1 MPIHP
6 RQDPPAEAV
15 APSQDAREVDAEL
28 EGPSVYDSMR
38 SSFVR
43 VWSSVKLAVVLIVLI
58 ALGSI
63 VGTVIPQG
71 EPSNVLGISGMSEG
85 AKHFLIW
92 IRAYDVFYSPW
103 YLGLLALFF
112 FNLAVCTYV
121 RVWPRLKFS
130 LARPRELP
138 EAVRERLPEQLKLA
152 GVSVDRVQELLAR
165 RFYRTFETRDGGLAA
180 DRNRW
185 FRFAPMVVHLGLF
198 LILIGAIT
206 AGLAG
211 FKDSF
216 PLLPGDTMPVRQAMQ
231 AASRRGPLT
240 PALGSWKI
248 HLDKFWMTHY
258 PGGAVKQYYSTL
270 SVIDGGKTVLTRTI
284 HVNDPLRYKGVWFY
298 QSFYGIGAE
307 RLVVDR
313 GIQTRILLTHQDGV
327 SVKLAGFITTQFKL
341 PAPLARSA
349 TAGHRRPEAFF
360 YSAGAHRPFYLLDLA
375 NLDCLGSLAPGQP
388 LELAGHTYALG
399 PVTTAP
405 GVAVV
410 VLDVGG
416 QRRTLPVASAGRFN
430 LAGYISREFVVG
442 QHQAFLY
449 MPDPEGPVQ
458 IMDLRTLAPICK
470 IALRQSADADG
481 VTVAYRA
488 RKVTAAAGGLASATI
503 LQDGKPL
510 RLQLVNLSMTGFQIS
525 GPASDPFEIGGKS
538 VVAIQNADP
547 AGSPLW
553 LINTADQTAEA
564 IMDPHHTVQIGH
576 DVVTY
581 RGPVWFSGLQ
591 TKSDPS
597 IPVIYT
603 GFITII
609 LGAFLGMFSHR
620 QLYVESTADG
630 CKVAGKANR
639 GQYLF
644 HQELARMARE
654 LGVDAEEAFAAAAP
668 AEAAPDARSAQ
679 AGGEEPG
686 ADPGAGH
693 PSRIPGAIPQ
703 GELHGQ

>member
-1 MPIHP
+1 MPTHS
-6 RQDPPAEAV
+6 QKDPPAEAV
-15 APSQDAREVDAEL
+15 DLSQDPRDSEAEI
-28 EGPSVYDSMR
+28 EGPSVYESMR

-63 VGTVIPQG
+63 VGTLIPQG
-71 EPSNVLGISGMSEG
+71 EPSGVLGIAGMSEG
-85 AKHFLIW
+85 AKQFLIW
-92 IRAYDVFYSPW
+92 IRAYDVFGSPW

-121 RVWPRLKFS
+121 RVWPHLQFA
-130 LARPRELP
+130 LGRPRELP
-138 EAVRERLPEQLKLA
+138 EAVQARLPEQLKLA
-152 GVSVDRVQELLAR
+152 GVTVDRVQALLSR
-165 RFYRTFETRDGGLAA
+165 RFFRTFKTNDGGLVA

-185 FRFAPMVVHLGLF
+185 FRFAPMVVHVGLF

-216 PLLPGDTMPVRQAMQ
+216 PLLPGDTMPVQQAMR
-231 AASRRGPLT
+231 AASQRGPLT
-240 PALGSWKI
+240 PDPGSWKI

-270 SVIDGGKTVLTRTI
+270 SVLDGGKTVLTRTI

-307 RLVVDR
+307 RFVVDR
-313 GIQTRILLTHQDGV
+313 GIRTRILLTRQDGV
-327 SVKLAGFITTQFKL
+327 SIKLAGFISTQFKL
-341 PAPLARSA
+341 PAPAASSA
-349 TAGHRRPEAFF
+349 TKGHRRQEAFF
-360 YSAGAHRPFYLLDLA
+360 YSAGPHRPFFLLDLA
-375 NLDCLGSLAPGQP
+375 NLNCLGSIAPGKP
-388 LELAGHTYALG
+388 LALDGHTYALG
-399 PVTTAP
+399 SVTTAP
-405 GVAVV
+405 GIAAV

-416 QRRTLPVASAGRFN
+416 QRRTLAVESAGRFN

-442 QHQAFLY
+442 QHQVFLY

-470 IALRQSADADG
+470 IAMHQSAVADD
-481 VTVAYRA
+481 VTVGYVA
-488 RKVTAAAGGLASATI
+488 RKTTATAGGLASATI
-503 LQDGKPL
+503 LEDGKPVPL
-510 RLQLVNLSMTGFQIS
+510 RLVDVSMTGFQVS
-525 GPASDPFEIGGKS
+525 GPASDPFEIGGKT
-538 VVAIQNADP
+538 VVAVQNADP

-553 LINTADQTAEA
+553 LINTRDQTAAA
-564 IMDPHHTVQIGH
+564 ILDPHDTVQLGH
-576 DVVTY
+576 DIVNY

-591 TKSDPS
+591 TKSDPA

-603 GFITII
+603 GFITVI

-620 QLYVESTADG
+620 QLYVASTADG

-644 HQELARMARE
+644 HQELAQMARE
-654 LGVDAEEAFAAAAP
+654 LGVNAEDAFAAAALDAVDPDP
-668 AEAAPDARSAQ
+668 AAAHAD
-679 AGGEEPG
+679 GE
-686 ADPGAGH
+686 DPGPGQS
-693 PSRIPGAIPQ
+693 SRVPGAIPQ

>member
-1 MPIHP
+1 MSIDP
-6 RQDPPAEAV
+6 QQAPPAEAAV
-15 APSQDAREVDAEL
+15 PSQDARDSEAEI
-28 EGPSVYDSMR
+28 EGPAVRASMR
-38 SSFVR
+38 SSFVG

-71 EPSNVLGISGMSEG
+71 EPSGVLGISGMSEG
-85 AKHFLIW
+85 AKNFLIW

-112 FNLAVCTYV
+112 LNLAVCTYV
-121 RVWPRLKFS
+121 RVWPALKFS

-138 EAVRERLPEQLKLA
+138 ETLRDRLPEQLKLA
-152 GVSVDRVQELLAR
+152 GVSVDRVQQLLSR
-165 RFYRTFETRDGGLAA
+165 RFYRTFDASDGGLVA

-198 LILIGAIT
+198 LILIGGIT

-211 FKDSF
+211 FRNSF
-216 PLLPGDTMPVRQAMQ
+216 PLMPGDTMSVQQAMRT
-231 AASRRGPLT
+231 ASRRGPLT
-240 PALGSWKI
+240 PDPGSWKI

-270 SVIDGGKTVLTRTI
+270 SVIDGGKTLLTRTI

-307 RLVVDR
+307 RFVVDR
-313 GIQTRILLTHQDGV
+313 GIRTRILLTHQDGE

-341 PAPLARSA
+341 PAPRGSRA
-349 TAGHRRPEAFF
+349 TAGKRRREAFL
-360 YSAGAHRPFYLLDLA
+360 YTAGPNRPFYLLNLA
-375 NLDCLGSLAPGQP
+375 NMDCLGSLAPGQP
-388 LELAGHTYALG
+388 LALDGHTFALG

-405 GVAVV
+405 GVAAV

-416 QRRTLPVASAGRFN
+416 QRRTLPVESAGRFN
-430 LAGYISREFVVG
+430 LAGYISREFVAG
-442 QHQAFLY
+442 QHQVFLY
-449 MPDPEGPVQ
+449 MPDPAGPVQ

-470 IALRQSADADG
+470 IALHESAEAEG
-481 VTVAYRA
+481 VAISYRA
-488 RKVTAAAGGLASATI
+488 EKTSATAGGLAGAT
-503 LQDGKPL
+503 LLLDGKPS
-510 RLQLVNLSMTGFQIS
+510 RLQVVNLSMTGFQIS
-525 GPASDPFEIGGKS
+525 GPASDPFEIGGKT

-553 LINTADQTAEA
+553 LINTGNQTAEA
-564 IMDPHHTVQIGH
+564 IMDPRSTVQIGH

-597 IPVIYT
+597 IPVIYA
-603 GFITII
+603 GFITVI

-620 QLYVESTADG
+620 QVYVARTADG

-644 HQELARMARE
+644 HQELERMARE
-654 LGVDAEEAFAAAAP
+654 LGVDAGEAFAAAEP
-668 AEAAPDARSAQ
+668 AEDAPEPGPSAQ
-679 AGGEEPG
+679 ISG
-686 ADPGAGH
+686 AV
-693 PSRIPGAIPQ
+693 PQ
-703 GELHGQ
+703 GEVHGQ